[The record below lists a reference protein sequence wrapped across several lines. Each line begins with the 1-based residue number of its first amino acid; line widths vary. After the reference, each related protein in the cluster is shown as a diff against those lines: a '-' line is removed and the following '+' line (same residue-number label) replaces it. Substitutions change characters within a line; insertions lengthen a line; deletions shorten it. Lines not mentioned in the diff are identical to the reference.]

1 MAASRISIPKI
12 RFDLAIIL
20 ERNGFDIHKTIAEVI
35 GILELDDGRT
45 DCLNSLISKIQKY
58 YNTQKVGGK
67 KIYIYHGYYLP

>member
-45 DCLNSLISKIQKY
+45 DCLNSLISKIQKIL
-58 YNTQKVGGK
+58 NTQKVVGK
-67 KIYIYHGYYLP
+67 PKRI

>member
-35 GILELDDGRT
+35 GILELDDGKT
-45 DCLNSLISKIQKY
+45 DSLNSLMSKIQKIL
-58 YNTQKVGGK
+58 NTQKVVGK
-67 KIYIYHGYYLP
+67 PKRI